1 LHNVELVFDTAIS
14 HLQFLVHI
22 SYESCQIVL
31 VIQTVGKII
40 DFLRSQACPRTN
52 SSTFRHLPATTSS
65 VSSTASADH
74 PQKVKCGESPPF
86 RTPA

>member
-52 SSTFRHLPATTSS
+52 SSTFRHLLLQPVVLVALHRRS
-65 VSSTASADH
+65 H